1 MAKKKEKA
9 TPKREVTKRRLARW
23 QQERRR
29 RRIIITAGTLVIALV
44 LAIIGYGFYA
54 TVIAPGKELVT
65 EVGDS
70 SFYRSE
76 YKDALVLCEIGF
88 CPSSGNEREDPILYL
103 ENNELVRQGAAAANI
118 LITDTEITQGIK
130 DTLFPDEEDIDD
142 EVYKQILSNMG
153 LSDQEYREVVKTGL
167 IQTKLSEYFL
177 EQVPEYADQIHVE
190 AILVATEEEATE
202 VMGNLSEGDDFAS
215 IAAKLG
221 GGDLGWLPQGIMGGG
236 FDDVAFNPDL
246 ALNTVHEPFSTADG
260 YFIIRLLEQEEDRA
274 IDDVIRD
281 QLAAIA
287 FSGWLDNERNSK
299 VVRSWK
305 YDQNNPEYVN
315 NLDNLYQWALDEIG

>member
-1 MAKKKEKA
+1 MVKKEKA
-9 TPKREVTKRRLARW
+9 TPRHAVTKRRLARW

-54 TVIAPGKELVT
+54 TGIAPGKELVT
-65 EVGDS
+65 EAGDK
-70 SFYRSE
+70 SFYRSD

-118 LITDTEITQGIK
+118 VVTDAEITQGVK
-130 DTLFPDEEDIDD
+130 DTLFPDEEEIDD

-153 LSDQEYREVVKTGL
+153 LSKEEFREVVKTGL

-177 EQVPEYADQIHVE
+177 EQVPEYADQVHVE
-190 AILVATEEEATE
+190 AILVATEEGAAE
-202 VMGNLSEGDDFAS
+202 VMGNLSKGEDFAS

-221 GGDLGWLPQGIMGGG
+221 GGDLGWLPRGIMGEE

-246 ALNTVHEPFSTADG
+246 ALNTVHEPFSTAEG
-260 YFIIRLLEQEEDRA
+260 YFIIRVLEQEEDRA
-274 IDDVIRD
+274 IDGVIRD

-287 FSGWLDNERNSK
+287 FSGWLEEERESK

-305 YDQNNPEYVN
+305 YDQKDPEYMVN
-315 NLDNLYQWALDEIG
+315 LENLYKWALDEIG

>member
-1 MAKKKEKA
+1 MAKKEKA
-9 TPKREVTKRRLARW
+9 TPRHAVTKRRLARW
-23 QQERRR
+23 QQEKRR

-65 EVGDS
+65 EAGDN
-70 SFYRSE
+70 SFYRSD

-118 LITDTEITQGIK
+118 LVTDAEITQGVK
-130 DTLFPDEEDIDD
+130 DTLFPDEEEIDD
-142 EVYKQILSNMG
+142 EVYNQILSNMG
-153 LSDQEYREVVKTGL
+153 LSKEEFREVVKTGL

-177 EQVPEYADQIHVE
+177 EQVPEYADQVHVE
-190 AILVATEEEATE
+190 AILVATEEGATE
-202 VMGNLSEGDDFAS
+202 VMGNLSKGEDFAS

-221 GGDLGWLPQGIMGGG
+221 GGDLGWLPRGIMGEG

-246 ALNTVHEPFSTADG
+246 ALNTVHEPFSTAEG
-260 YFIIRLLEQEEDRA
+260 YFIIRVSEQEEDRA
-274 IDDVIRD
+274 IDEVMRD
-281 QLAAIA
+281 QLAAIV
-287 FSGWLDNERNSK
+287 FSSWLEEERESE
-299 VVRSWK
+299 VERSWK
-305 YDQNNPEYVN
+305 YDQENPEYMVN
-315 NLDNLYQWALDEIG
+315 LENLYEWAMDEIG